1 MNLFPFAGSTRCW
14 SGLPQRCGPAWGV
27 YFTPVQGS
35 PGEYKCESSHTMH
48 IVWLYVTLT
57 SLQEENVNGME
68 LRVGAGNEFQGTFG
82 QPTEDD
88 KLNVIW
94 VVDSNNLPFYRVGAC

>member
-1 MNLFPFAGSTRCW
+1 MQNSNRTNVQCIFAERVCDTGT
-14 SGLPQRCGPAWGV
+14 
-27 YFTPVQGS
+27 
-35 PGEYKCESSHTMH
+35 
-48 IVWLYVTLT
+48 
-57 SLQEENVNGME
+57 LQEENVNGME

-94 VVDSNNLPFYRVGAC
+94 VVDSNNLPFYRVGVW